1 MFVVAMVS
9 KGERIG
15 KTEARGRKEDMESQ
29 PRIDEQR

>member
-15 KTEARGRKEDMESQ
+15 KTEARGRNEDMESQ